1 MASRILDMG
10 DILTLIE
17 QAEKAFDQEEAAR
30 MAEKVT
36 KGEDFTLADFLSQM
50 QQLKNMGSMKK
61 MLTMLPGMGQVR
73 DQIENFDER
82 ELTRIE
88 AIIQSMTPAERDN
101 PKLLNG
107 SRRSRIAAGSGTQVS
122 DINSLIKRFDDAQKM
137 MRAMAKNGGNMP
149 ALPGMGGGAPGAFG
163 GFPGGKKSKGKQA
176 PQRKVKSKSGN
187 PAKRAQEE
195 AALRNRAESAPAGSA
210 FGLGAQQPSQDLD
223 PDALDLGKYLRR

>member
-1 MASRILDMG
+1 MG

-36 KGEDFTLADFLSQM
+36 KGEDFTLTDFLSQM

-82 ELTRIE
+82 EITRIE
-88 AIIQSMTPAERDN
+88 AIIRSMTPVERDN
-101 PKLLNG
+101 PKVLNG
-107 SRRSRIAAGSGTQVS
+107 SRRSRIARGSGTQVS
-122 DINSLIKRFDDAQKM
+122 DVNSLVKRFEDAQVM
-137 MRAMAKNGGNMP
+137 MRAMAKSGGNMP
-149 ALPGMGGGAPGAFG
+149 ALPGMGGGAPGSFG

-176 PQRKVKSKSGN
+176 PQRKVKGKSGN
-187 PAKRAQEE
+187 PALRAQQE
-195 AALRNRAESAPAGSA
+195 AAARNKPDAPAPAGSA
-210 FGLGAQQPSQDLD
+210 FGLGAPQPAEDFD
-223 PDALDLGKYLRR
+223 PNTLNSDFGKYLRR